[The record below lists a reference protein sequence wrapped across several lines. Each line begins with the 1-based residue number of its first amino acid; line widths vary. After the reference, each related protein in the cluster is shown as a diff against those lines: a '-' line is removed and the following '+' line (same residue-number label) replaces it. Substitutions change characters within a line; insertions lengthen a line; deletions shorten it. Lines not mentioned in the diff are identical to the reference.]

1 MTEAD
6 PRSPLGGLVSA
17 EAEVLRQRLETRSRE
32 LVEDQR
38 RLFAGWHRL
47 SAMIAARTGDG
58 NGTTADGLRVCA
70 RQEDVVTRAAEFYVG
85 AKRHVRAVDTG
96 ILDHPRGGTA
106 GVVRQVLCQADHTVT
121 AERMAAAGD
130 QVRLRDRLP
139 VAMVHVDDSAAL
151 VILDRT
157 ASTAVVVTTP
167 ALLEVLAGWFDL
179 LWRHP
184 ATMAFPSG
192 GAERSLTKPQQ
203 DVLKLMLGGGGDE
216 AIARRLGLSV
226 STVRRTIKSIY
237 DLLGVNNRFAVGV
250 AAAKQNWI

>member
-1 MTEAD
+1 MTDTD
-6 PRSPLGGLVSA
+6 PRPRLGGLVSA
-17 EAEVLRQRLETRSRE
+17 EAEVLRLQLETRSRE

-47 SAMIAARTGDG
+47 SVMVAARTGDVVD
-58 NGTTADGLRVCA
+58 TTADGLRMCA
-70 RQEDVVTRAAEFYVG
+70 RPEDVVIRTAEFYAG
-85 AKRHVRAVDTG
+85 ATRHVRAVDTG
-96 ILDHPRGGTA
+96 ILDLPRESTA
-106 GVVRQVLCQADHTVT
+106 GVVRQVLCQADHPAA
-121 AERMAAAGD
+121 AERVMAGD

-139 VAMVHVDDSAAL
+139 VTMVHVDDSAAL
-151 VILDRT
+151 VVLDRT
-157 ASTAVVVTTP
+157 ASTAVVVTAP
-167 ALLEVLAGWFDL
+167 ALLEMLAGWFDL

-184 ATMAFPSG
+184 ATMTFPPG
-192 GAERSLTKPQQ
+192 GTERALTKPQR